1 MVVVEDGVNTLRRPQ
16 QIISAV
22 GEQGRTGQAGI
33 SRRCAPPGDS
43 SAIQRTSR
51 PLTKDCRGL
60 AYRIRL
66 LTGLLTN
73 L

>member
-33 SRRCAPPGDS
+33 FRRCAPPSGFERHS
-43 SAIQRTSR
+43 TNSR
-51 PLTKDCRGL
+51 PLTEDCRGSE
-60 AYRIRL
+60 YRIRL